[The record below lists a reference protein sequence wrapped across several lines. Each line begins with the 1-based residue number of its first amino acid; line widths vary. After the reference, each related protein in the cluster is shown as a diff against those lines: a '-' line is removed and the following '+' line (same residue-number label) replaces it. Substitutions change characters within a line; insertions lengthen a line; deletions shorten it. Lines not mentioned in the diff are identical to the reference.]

1 MDKIIGLLKQLG
13 ASEQL
18 SKSVVGELDAWRV
31 AEEKALNTS
40 YEQKLGKAK
49 QACLEA
55 VESYKADLAKRVE
68 IFLEARVNTI
78 NREAQKQAA
87 VGESEAVRTLK
98 GVKSLIEGVKIDLPE
113 GNQVAVEETKKLRV
127 MVGQLQEKI
136 VATEQSNRRANLI
149 ARKLLERNKVLEAKG
164 NGTVTEDKTVTEST
178 EAKKPERLEDLRVK
192 SDDPKTTRPAAVETV
207 AKAGAKPT
215 ASKHAGDQ
223 DVMAIAEGLDGTPAL
238 VITE

>member
-13 ASEQL
+13 ASDQL
-18 SKSVVGELDAWRV
+18 SKSVVSELNAWRA
-31 AEEKALNTS
+31 AEEKALNEN
-40 YEQKLGKAK
+40 YERKLVKAK

-55 VESYKADLAKRVE
+55 VESYKADIAKRIE

-87 VGESEAVRTLK
+87 VGESEAARTLR

-127 MVGQLQEKI
+127 MVGQLQEKLE
-136 VATEQSNRRANLI
+136 ASEQSKRHANII
-149 ARKLLERNKVLEAKG
+149 ARKLLERNKLLEAKG
-164 NGTVTEDKTVTEST
+164 GAVTEDKTVTEST
-178 EAKKPERLEDLRVK
+178 EAKKTERLEDLRAK
-192 SDDPKTTRPAAVETV
+192 SENPKTTRPAAVETI
-207 AKAGAKPT
+207 AKPSVKST
-215 ASKHAGDQ
+215 VSQQAGDQ
-223 DVMAIAEGLDGTPAL
+223 DVMAIAEGLDGSPAL